1 MPNWCMND
9 LLVQGPKED
18 VNRFV
23 EDSTKGEGFFDS
35 FYPTPESLT
44 EVEAGSRRVAYDIVH
59 GTIPAYVWGW
69 DWVKESGI
77 DKNSQDAREQL
88 INLCA
93 SHDKKNIREMAC
105 RVLADKYKHNIE
117 THGHLDWYEW
127 RLEHWG
133 TKWDVGPGDMSG
145 FRLTDE
151 SHSFRFDTAWSPP
164 EPWLMYVSE
173 LKRYKALTFI
183 LSYEEP
189 GMGFGGS
196 IKVSRGVVLKST
208 STDVMATDLHG

>member
-1 MPNWCMND
+1 
-9 LLVQGPKED
+9 
-18 VNRFV
+18 
-23 EDSTKGEGFFDS
+23 
-35 FYPTPESLT
+35 
-44 EVEAGSRRVAYDIVH
+44 
-59 GTIPAYVWGW
+59 
-69 DWVKESGI
+69 
-77 DKNSQDAREQL
+77 
-88 INLCA
+88 
-93 SHDKKNIREMAC
+93 
-105 RVLADKYKHNIE
+105 
-117 THGHLDWYEW
+117 
-127 RLEHWG
+127 
-133 TKWDVGPGDMSG
+133 MSG